1 MLPGIIEILTI
12 AAILGV
18 FNVLNTI
25 LGICFVIRNEIDV
38 PVFKE
43 EREYK
48 SVYQR
53 ASSSSSSTFSA
64 AYKGTK
70 GSESPIKASKGKKS
84 KKGNMNETLNQLKF
98 NLSTLN
104 EPDGFQKKNL
114 LPDGFQKKN

>member
-1 MLPGIIEILTI
+1 MARFRLVLKFLDIHNLIIISIAELNSYYLAAQKPLCNAMLPGIIEILTI

-48 SVYQR
+48 SVY
-53 ASSSSSSTFSA
+53 
-64 AYKGTK
+64 
-70 GSESPIKASKGKKS
+70 
-84 KKGNMNETLNQLKF
+84 
-98 NLSTLN
+98 
-104 EPDGFQKKNL
+104 
-114 LPDGFQKKN
+114 

>member
-38 PVFKE
+38 PVYKE

-48 SVYQR
+48 SVY
-53 ASSSSSSTFSA
+53 
-64 AYKGTK
+64 
-70 GSESPIKASKGKKS
+70 
-84 KKGNMNETLNQLKF
+84 
-98 NLSTLN
+98 
-104 EPDGFQKKNL
+104 
-114 LPDGFQKKN
+114 